1 MGRLNI
7 LLGMVM
13 LILVLDACKETKTHS
28 VKGVITEATMNT
40 MMIATSVG
48 DTLSISTLDAKR
60 GVTDGILLGD
70 TATVYFERKPQAGTI
85 MATKIVVV
93 PGLRGNKENL
103 EIKTI
108 SQ

>member
-1 MGRLNI
+1 
-7 LLGMVM
+7 MVM
-13 LILVLDACKETKTHS
+13 LILVLACKETKTHS
-28 VKGVITEATMNT
+28 VKGVITEAIMNT

-60 GVTDGILLGD
+60 VVTDGILLGD
-70 TATVYFERKPQAGTI
+70 TATVYYESKSQAGTI
-85 MATKIVVV
+85 MATKIVVA

-108 SQ
+108 SK